1 MSQTRIASN
10 PFALMMDP
18 ASVIAAMERSER
30 LSRLQSRIC
39 RPLDKIA
46 AVKDDESNDADDFE
60 AMSDA
65 AGQLDE

>member
-1 MSQTRIASN
+1 MAQTRIASN

-39 RPLDKIA
+39 RPLDNVTV
-46 AVKDDESNDADDFE
+46 VKDDEDGDEGE
-60 AMSDA
+60 AFSGARGEVDK
-65 AGQLDE
+65 

>member
-30 LSRLQSRIC
+30 LPRLQSRIC

>member
-1 MSQTRIASN
+1 MAQTRIASN

-39 RPLDKIA
+39 RPLDNVTAI
-46 AVKDDESNDADDFE
+46 KDDEDGDEGE
-60 AMSDA
+60 AFSGAWGEVDK
-65 AGQLDE
+65 

>member
-1 MSQTRIASN
+1 MAQTRIASN

-39 RPLDKIA
+39 RPLDKVTP
-46 AVKDDESNDADDFE
+46 VKDEEDGDEGE
-60 AMSDA
+60 AFSGA
-65 AGQLDE
+65 LGGLDE